1 MKTSY
6 QKEVDCWRDKTYSF
20 EDS

>member
-6 QKEVDCWRDKTYSF
+6 QKEVDCWRDETYSV